1 MYLLEIGDRP
11 SIRLD
16 DGDCVRFAVVTV
28 IGSNAVAAAASRR
41 RREVEVAKES
51 EVAAVSERGVHRD
64 DLSLGR
70 HGRRRRG
77 RRAEVGAL
85 RLLGVGERLVGALVV
100 VGVVAVAGRDEDAA
114 DPEHDAP
121 YGVLPA
127 VSGKKFNAT
136 N

>member
-41 RREVEVAKES
+41 RRREVEVAKES

-77 RRAEVGAL
+77 RRRAQVGAL

-121 YGVLPA
+121 YGVLPT
-127 VSGKKFNAT
+127 VSG
-136 N
+136 